1 MKRIFLALL
10 TCSFALTPALA
21 QTGRSY
27 GWNGNIG
34 SPTVGVP
41 YNNTPFGN
49 PYQFNRPYGNP
60 YAGSP
65 YGSNPLYNPAGSYV
79 NPWVNP
85 YGNPYSYNGV
95 PINSFGM
102 PTPIGGGFF
111 GMSSSGR
118 NFNFW
123 KAPSG
128 YYYPWS
134 AGYGQSY
141 TAPIVVINSGSP
153 QPALPPLS
161 TIFSDML
168 KYLDDQKAAG
178 KLSDAD
184 FTHLKQRALD
194 LLSKERT
201 LRTAASGSLDQ
212 DQETSIRNDVDTL
225 GGEIARRVKP

>member
-1 MKRIFLALL
+1 MKQVILTLL
-10 TCSFALTPALA
+10 TCGFALTPAVA
-21 QTGRSY
+21 QVSHAAGY
-27 GWNGNIG
+27 NGN
-34 SPTVGVP
+34 PYVGNP
-41 YNNTPFGN
+41 YVGNPYNTPFGN
-49 PYQFNRPYGNP
+49 PYGRPYGNP

-65 YGSNPLYNPAGSYV
+65 FGSNPLYNPAGGYV

-85 YGNPYSYNGV
+85 YGNPYMYNGM

-111 GMSSSGR
+111 GMASNGR

-141 TAPIVVINSGSP
+141 TAPIVVINNGAT
-153 QPALPPLS
+153 QPAQPPLS
-161 TIFSDML
+161 TIFSDTL

-178 KLSDAD
+178 KLSEGD
-184 FTHLKQRALD
+184 FTHLKQRTLD
-194 LLSKERT
+194 LLSKERD
-201 LRTAASGSLDQ
+201 LRTQASGSLDQ
-212 DQETSIRNDVDTL
+212 EQETSIRNDVDTL